1 MKNFDL
7 ILDQK
12 KRRAQVVRFLTIYCR
27 KSRMRQFDDMSLP
40 SETID
45 ELGREVADFFEDR
58 FEYWQKKTPPKR
70 GRAPVEIQSF
80 IKATSAFSE
89 GSYPRLTAVLF

>member
-27 KSRMRQFDDMSLP
+27 KSRMRQFDDMGLP
-40 SETID
+40 SEAID
-45 ELGREVADFFEDR
+45 ELGREVVDFFEDR
-58 FEYWQKKTPPKR
+58 FEYWQKETPPKMGAKSNSNPQFQR
-70 GRAPVEIQSF
+70 GRRCI
-80 IKATSAFSE
+80 
-89 GSYPRLTAVLF
+89 